1 MKSDTNAA
9 LTNRRETVTKP
20 RAKRSPKNENAEN
33 EVRSAIALK
42 EVETISEAPLPK
54 APPDI
59 ELDGAVLRKFPQR
72 FINREL
78 SWLEF
83 NRRVFEEAS
92 NRNHPLLEQLRFLSI
107 SADNLDEFFMVR
119 VAGLIG
125 QVRSGVATTSQDGL
139 TPQEQLAKISVA
151 VSHLAS
157 DQQRRWR
164 ELRDAL
170 LEEGIVLTEGAGLT
184 KAEASWLEDYFLNH
198 VFPVLTPLAIDPAHP
213 FPFIPNLGSSIAL
226 KLVRQSDGK
235 VLNAL
240 IRLPSRAE
248 RFIRLPDFAET
259 GATRFIALEQMIVLY
274 TSRLFP
280 GYAVQGQGAFR
291 VIRDSDIEV
300 EEEAEDLVRLFET
313 ALKQRRRGSVI
324 RLEVEAAMPEDLR
337 LFVAEEMEVSKD
349 EVFVVEGM
357 MGLRDLSQLVALER
371 PDLKFKPYN
380 PRFPER
386 IREHSGDCFAAIR
399 EKDIIVHHPY
409 ESFDAVVQFL
419 RQAARDPNVV
429 AIKQTLYRT
438 SSDSPIVAALA
449 EAAEA
454 GKSVTALVELKARFD
469 EEANIRWARDLERA
483 GAQVVF
489 GFIELKT
496 HAKLSMVVRREGSQ
510 LITYCHVGTG
520 NYHPITARIYTDL
533 SYFTADPVIGRDV
546 SRIFNF
552 VTGYAE
558 PAELERM
565 AVSPL
570 TLKKRLLQHIEEEV
584 AHAKAGRPGSI
595 WGKCNSLVD
604 ADIIDALYDASA
616 AGVQVDLIV
625 RGICCLRPGI
635 KGLSENIRVK
645 SIVGRFLE
653 HTRIYAFGNG
663 QALPNN
669 KAHVYISS
677 ADLMSRNLDRRVEA
691 LMPILNPTVHQ
702 QVLDQIMLA
711 NLLDNEQSW
720 TVLPDG
726 SSQRVVPAKGE
737 EPFNAHKYFMTNPS
751 LSGRGKSLKTS
762 SPKALA
768 KRGQR

>member
-1 MKSDTNAA
+1 M
-9 LTNRRETVTKP
+9 
-20 RAKRSPKNENAEN
+20 
-33 EVRSAIALK
+33 
-42 EVETISEAPLPK
+42 
-54 APPDI
+54 
-59 ELDGAVLRKFPQR
+59 
-72 FINREL
+72 
-78 SWLEF
+78 
-83 NRRVFEEAS
+83 
-92 NRNHPLLEQLRFLSI
+92 
-107 SADNLDEFFMVR
+107 
-119 VAGLIG
+119 
-125 QVRSGVATTSQDGL
+125 
-139 TPQEQLAKISVA
+139 
-151 VSHLAS
+151 
-157 DQQRRWR
+157 
-164 ELRDAL
+164 
-170 LEEGIVLTEGAGLT
+170 
-184 KAEASWLEDYFLNH
+184 
-198 VFPVLTPLAIDPAHP
+198 
-213 FPFIPNLGSSIAL
+213 
-226 KLVRQSDGK
+226 
-235 VLNAL
+235 
-240 IRLPSRAE
+240 
-248 RFIRLPDFAET
+248 
-259 GATRFIALEQMIVLY
+259 
-274 TSRLFP
+274 
-280 GYAVQGQGAFR
+280 
-291 VIRDSDIEV
+291 
-300 EEEAEDLVRLFET
+300 
-313 ALKQRRRGSVI
+313 
-324 RLEVEAAMPEDLR
+324 
-337 LFVAEEMEVSKD
+337 
-349 EVFVVEGM
+349 
-357 MGLRDLSQLVALER
+357 ALER

-533 SYFTADPVIGRDV
+533 SFFTADPVIGRDV

-570 TLKKRLLQHIEEEV
+570 TLKKRLLQHIAEEI
-584 AHAKAGRPGSI
+584 AHAKAGRPGAI
-595 WGKCNSLVD
+595 WCKCNSLVD
-604 ADIIDALYDASA
+604 PDIIDALYDASA
-616 AGVQVDLIV
+616 AGVQIDLIV

-663 QALPNN
+663 QAPAEPEGPCLHLVRRS
-669 KAHVYISS
+669 HVAQSRPARRGADADRQSNGAPAGARPDHAREPARQRAELDVSCPTARASGWCWPRARNHSTRTSIS
-677 ADLMSRNLDRRVEA
+677 
-691 LMPILNPTVHQ
+691 
-702 QVLDQIMLA
+702 
-711 NLLDNEQSW
+711 
-720 TVLPDG
+720 
-726 SSQRVVPAKGE
+726 
-737 EPFNAHKYFMTNPS
+737 
-751 LSGRGKSLKTS
+751 
-762 SPKALA
+762 
-768 KRGQR
+768 

>member
-1 MKSDTNAA
+1 MGGAGSTPDSPERAVIKVVEPEAQSPAA
-9 LTNRRETVTKP
+9 SISIRP
-20 RAKRSPKNENAEN
+20 RPNG
-33 EVRSAIALK
+33 IALRHSP
-42 EVETISEAPLPK
+42 E
-54 APPDI
+54 
-59 ELDGAVLRKFPQR
+59 R
-72 FINREL
+72 FINREI
-78 SWLEF
+78 SWLQF
-83 NRRVFEEAS
+83 NRRVLEEAS
-92 NRNHPLLEQLRFLSI
+92 NGSHPLLEQLRFLSI
-107 SADNLDEFFMVR
+107 SANNLDEFFMVR
-119 VAGLIG
+119 VAGLVG
-125 QVRSGVATTSQDGL
+125 QVRSGVTLLSRDGL
-139 TPQEQLAKISVA
+139 SPREQLIRIGTE
-151 VSHLAS
+151 VSKLAS
-157 DQQRRWR
+157 EQHRRWQ

-170 LEEGIVLTEGAGLT
+170 LEEGIVLTEGTGLT

-198 VFPVLTPLAIDPAHP
+198 VFPVLTPLAVDPAHP
-213 FPFIPNLGSSIAL
+213 FPFIPNLGLSIAL
-226 KLVRQSDGK
+226 QLSRQSDGK
-235 VLNAL
+235 LRNGLV
-240 IRLPSRAE
+240 RLPGKVE

-280 GYAVQGQGAFR
+280 GYEVQGQGAFR

-337 LFVAEEMEVSKD
+337 LFVAEELEISNH
-349 EVFVVEGM
+349 EVFAVEG
-357 MGLRDLSQLVALER
+357 LLALNELSQLVALDR

-552 VTGYAE
+552 VTSYAE

-570 TLKKRLLQHIEEEV
+570 TLKQRLLEHIDEEV
-584 AHAKAGRPGSI
+584 AHVKAGRPAAI
-595 WGKCNSLVD
+595 WGKCNSLTD
-604 ADIIDALYDASA
+604 PEIIDALYDASA

-663 QALPNN
+663 QALPNP

-691 LMPILNPTVHQ
+691 LMPIVNTTVHQ

-720 TVLPDG
+720 NVLPDG
-726 SSQRVVPAKGE
+726 TSHRVVPAKGE

-762 SPKALA
+762 SPKALG
-768 KRGQR
+768 KCD

>member
-1 MKSDTNAA
+1 M
-9 LTNRRETVTKP
+9 
-20 RAKRSPKNENAEN
+20 
-33 EVRSAIALK
+33 
-42 EVETISEAPLPK
+42 PK
-54 APPDI
+54 ARPDI
-59 ELDGAVLRKFPQR
+59 DLDGAALRQFPQR
-72 FINREL
+72 YINREL
-78 SWLEF
+78 SWLQF
-83 NRRVFEEAS
+83 NRRVLEEAS

-119 VAGLIG
+119 VAGLRG
-125 QVRSGVATTSQDGL
+125 QVRSGVAASSQDGL
-139 TPQEQLAKISVA
+139 TPQEQLTRISVA
-151 VSHLAS
+151 VAHLAS
-157 DQQRRWR
+157 DQQKRWG
-164 ELRDAL
+164 ELRDAV
-170 LEEGIVLTEGAGLT
+170 LEEGIVLVEGSGLT
-184 KAEASWLEDYFLNH
+184 KSEASWLEDYFLNH

-213 FPFIPNLGSSIAL
+213 FPFIPNLGTSIGL
-226 KLVRQSDGK
+226 KLARKSDGK

-240 IRLPSRAE
+240 IRLPVKAE

-259 GATRFIALEQMIVLY
+259 GATRFIALEQVIVLY
-274 TSRLFP
+274 TGRLFP
-280 GYAVQGQGAFR
+280 GYSVNGQGAFR

-337 LFVAEEMEVSKD
+337 VFVAEELEVSAE

-357 MGLRDLSQLVALER
+357 MGLSDLSQLVALDR

-399 EKDIIVHHPY
+399 QKDIIVHHPY

-419 RQAARDPNVV
+419 LQAARDPNVV

-438 SSDSPIVAALA
+438 SSNSPIVAALA

-533 SYFTADPVIGRDV
+533 SFFTADPANGRDV
-546 SRIFNF
+546 SRMFNF

-570 TLKKRLLQHIEEEV
+570 NLKKRLLEHIQEEI
-584 AHAKAGRPGSI
+584 AHARAGRPGAI
-595 WGKCNSLVD
+595 WCKCNSLVD
-604 ADIIDALYDASA
+604 PGIIDALYDASA

-653 HTRIYAFGNG
+653 HTRIYAFGKG
-663 QALPNN
+663 KALPNPD
-669 KAHVYISS
+669 AHVYISS
-677 ADLMSRNLDRRVEA
+677 ADLMTRNLERRVEA
-691 LMPILNPTVHQ
+691 LLPILNPTVHQ

-726 SSQRVVPAKGE
+726 TSRRVTPAKGE

-768 KRGQR
+768 KRGHR

>member
-1 MKSDTNAA
+1 VRGSIDLAGGLAGGLAEDLAA
-9 LTNRRETVTKP
+9 REAV
-20 RAKRSPKNENAEN
+20 S
-33 EVRSAIALK
+33 
-42 EVETISEAPLPK
+42 ETPLPK

-59 ELDGAVLRKFPQR
+59 DLDGAALRQFPQR
-72 FINREL
+72 YINREL
-78 SWLEF
+78 SWLQF
-83 NRRVFEEAS
+83 NRRVLEEAS

-119 VAGLIG
+119 VAGLRG
-125 QVRSGVATTSQDGL
+125 QVRSGVAASSQDGL
-139 TPQEQLAKISVA
+139 TPQEQLTRISVA
-151 VSHLAS
+151 VAHLAS
-157 DQQRRWR
+157 DQQKRWG
-164 ELRDAL
+164 ELRDAV
-170 LEEGIVLTEGAGLT
+170 LEEGIVLVEGSGLT
-184 KAEASWLEDYFLNH
+184 KSEASWLEDYFLNH

-213 FPFIPNLGSSIAL
+213 FPFIPNLGTSIGL
-226 KLVRQSDGK
+226 KLARKSDGK

-240 IRLPSRAE
+240 IRLPVKAE

-259 GATRFIALEQMIVLY
+259 GATRFIPLEQVIVLY
-274 TSRLFP
+274 TGRLFP
-280 GYAVQGQGAFR
+280 GYSVNGQGAFR

-337 LFVAEEMEVSKD
+337 VFVAEELEVSAE

-357 MGLRDLSQLVALER
+357 MGLSDLSQLVALDR

-399 EKDIIVHHPY
+399 QKDIIVHHPY

-419 RQAARDPNVV
+419 LQAARDPNVV

-438 SSDSPIVAALA
+438 SSNSPIVAALA

-533 SYFTADPVIGRDV
+533 SFFTADPANGRDV
-546 SRIFNF
+546 SRMFNF

-570 TLKKRLLQHIEEEV
+570 NLKKRLLEHIQEEI
-584 AHAKAGRPGSI
+584 AHARAGRPGAI
-595 WGKCNSLVD
+595 WCKCNSLVD
-604 ADIIDALYDASA
+604 PGIIDALYDASA

-653 HTRIYAFGNG
+653 HTRIYAFGKG
-663 QALPNN
+663 KALPNPD
-669 KAHVYISS
+669 AHVYISS
-677 ADLMSRNLDRRVEA
+677 ADLMTRNLERRVEA
-691 LMPILNPTVHQ
+691 LLPILNPTVHQ

-726 SSQRVVPAKGE
+726 TSRRVTPAKGE